1 MSENFM
7 FNTQNII
14 DTLKIRGFSLLNIP
28 MLFIA
33 NPSVIKLND
42 KECEVSIPLN
52 YLTKNHVGSMYFGV
66 LAMGADLGCGLMAT
80 EAIRKSG
87 KNVVLIFKDFKA
99 TFLKRAESDVHFVC
113 KQGKRVN
120 TLVKKAIATGER
132 QNQTFEVLAL
142 TPKKTGKEIIAK
154 FALTLSLK
162 LKSKDKK
169 MLPSFVGSISDVP
182 DVAKKHDQYLG
193 KSKKG

>member
-1 MSENFM
+1 MINPQ
-7 FNTQNII
+7 TLI

-33 NPSVIKLND
+33 GPRVVKLND
-42 KECEVSIPLN
+42 NECEVMIPLN
-52 YLTKNHVGSMYFGV
+52 YLTKNHVNSMYFGV

-87 KNVVLIFKDFKA
+87 KKVVLIFKDFKA
-99 TFLKRAESDVHFVC
+99 EFLKRAESDVHFIC
-113 KQGKRVN
+113 KQGKQVN
-120 TLVKKAIATGER
+120 ALVKKAISTGER
-132 QNQTFEVLAL
+132 QNQVFEVIAT

-162 LKSKDKK
+162 LK
-169 MLPSFVGSISDVP
+169 
-182 DVAKKHDQYLG
+182 A
-193 KSKKG
+193 